1 MIFFKGTATGQSNL
15 SLSNLSLRIPWITG
29 FGQQYPTGKAMTKST
44 HTFLNAPW
52 GSTAPLFG
60 EETSALT
67 KRIAH
72 IYITRPRRCQV
83 LNPSVQ
89 EASAATRDPIDNVR
103 TINSSSSLSLT
114 LTALGNSFIKY
125 FLNWDLVIILTT
137 RQFPCPFIHILLQ
150 FNLGWYTS
158 IPLNLGP
165 SPWGQGRGVS
175 TNLGPPVGQP

>member
-1 MIFFKGTATGQSNL
+1 MNYRLWPAVPHWQGNDEIYPHVSKCPLGEYW
-15 SLSNLSLRIPWITG
+15 SLVWRRN
-29 FGQQYPTGKAMTKST
+29 
-44 HTFLNAPW
+44 
-52 GSTAPLFG
+52 
-60 EETSALT
+60 LT
-67 KRIAH
+67 KGIAH

-89 EASAATRDPIDNVR
+89 EASAAKRDPIDNVR
-103 TINSSSSLSLT
+103 IINSSSSLSLT

-125 FLNWDLVIILTT
+125 LLSWDLVIILTT